1 MNGIKKKI
9 KDAGRAEINHFVAMP
24 GDPQVAINKLLGNL
38 LTVMKTRK
46 AGDRTQYE
54 ESLKLL
60 PFEYKHNYHE
70 LLVSGVQYIVTKF
83 DLRRGREGIELLTKS
98 HFVLVEENG
107 IKFFR
112 KVCFSIHMH

>member
-83 DLRRGREGIELLTKS
+83 DLRRG
-98 HFVLVEENG
+98 LVDKITLCSCGGKWN
-107 IKFFR
+107 
-112 KVCFSIHMH
+112 SIFP